1 MSYLINLLD
10 LVKDKIRSRRTLP
23 KILKKLLGRA
33 KFEALS
39 LSCSDPRQWIDA
51 GAVLYGTSVENFL
64 DIVAKNFGL
73 TALHVV
79 PRTSA
84 LDSDNLQRCANA
96 GCCFL
101 RKDQV
106 LLGVVTCAPERTSAL
121 LPEFN
126 GIPRYLSSWKL
137 IKEALDNVGDDQPEY
152 SPLERLFDIAQ
163 SHNATR
169 LEICA
174 AKFIYNLQT
183 QDGKKASGSIAP
195 ELIEQMLQSA
205 LKQTCEVTNVF
216 NYQEHQYLVHKTGS
230 LTSFE
235 LKSKSDFSPLNLQI
249 EHKPSSDT
257 NNIIPI
263 PSASSTKVIQQQS
276 KPNSSSKNSYVL
288 LVDDNQSF
296 TKVVSKYLGS
306 LKIKTVVLNNGQEAL
321 DYLDNNKAPSVI
333 VCDLH
338 MPQKNGFDV
347 VRHIRAS
354 DNLCKTPII
363 MLTSDQDIE
372 AEIAFIELGVDA
384 FLKKNQDPRLLTTQ
398 IKRLLGYSNKDV
410 QRAA

>member
-1 MSYLINLLD
+1 MSYLINLID
-10 LVKDKIRSRRTLP
+10 VIKDKIRSRKTLP

-51 GAVLYGTSVENFL
+51 GAVLYGTSVETFL
-64 DIVAKNFGL
+64 DIVAKNYGL

-79 PRTSA
+79 PKTSA

-106 LLGVVTCAPERTSAL
+106 LLGVVTCIPERTSAL
-121 LPEFN
+121 MPEFS

-137 IKEALDNVGDDQPEY
+137 IKEALENVDTNQAEY

-163 SHNATR
+163 THNADR
-169 LEICA
+169 LEICS
-174 AKFIYNLQT
+174 AKFVYNLQT
-183 QDGKKASGSIAP
+183 QDGKKASGNIAP
-195 ELIEQMLQSA
+195 ELIENMLQLA
-205 LKQTCEVTNVF
+205 QEKTCATTNIF
-216 NYQEHQYLVHKTGS
+216 NYQEHEYFVQKTGS
-230 LTSFE
+230 VTSFV
-235 LKSKSDFSPLNLQI
+235 LKSKLDLTPPNLQI
-249 EHKPSSDT
+249 EHKVSPDT

-263 PSASSTKVIQQQS
+263 SNPSTKTLEVQQ
-276 KPNSSSKNSYVL
+276 KATTDKNSHVL

-306 LKIKTVVLNNGQEAL
+306 LKIKTVVLNNGQEAV
-321 DYLDNNKAPSVI
+321 DYLDNNKVPSVI

-347 VRHIRAS
+347 VRHIRGS
-354 DNLCKTPII
+354 DRLSKTPII

-398 IKRLLGYSNKDV
+398 IKRLIGYSTNGV
-410 QRAA
+410 QKAA